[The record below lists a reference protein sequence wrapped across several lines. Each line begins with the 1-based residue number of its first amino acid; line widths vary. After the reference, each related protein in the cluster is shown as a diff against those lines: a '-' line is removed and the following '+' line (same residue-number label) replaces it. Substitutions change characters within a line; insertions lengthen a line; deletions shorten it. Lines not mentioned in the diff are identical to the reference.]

1 MYTFAKLH
9 RRMWLPAAFFALGI
23 SSYNFC
29 VLLTQT
35 VSRGAD
41 AFIIAMLMALC
52 MMFRSVQIFIGFLG
66 WDVAKGSYRLFQYV
80 FSAHAALGF
89 VAFSI
94 CSFFSSF
101 RNLPNY
107 LWLGVCIFYNA
118 VLCATEHWLVGDNFQ
133 QFMLDQM
140 VIECLQFL
148 VSGDSTSFDKETSN
162 SRPSL
167 SLWSRFVS
175 IFRRQSAGPIAL
187 PPDDDPLVEMGPGA
201 ASGSRHARD
210 SSWNVPAELTE
221 NLIHWSR
228 LSTDWHT
235 YKALWITADN
245 REARYDIANGALRLF
260 SSPDFSS
267 DPCNVVLVDV
277 SGTHCIFWPLI
288 SGFATVSAEYRNE
301 LGLDPPP
308 ILAEHFPGF
317 YFDTRRPTKP
327 ISTWDFYDTEED
339 LIKSLLVRP
348 VNRIHKKLAEKKND
362 SGSDL
367 ENAQSSEMIRTILIL
382 HGFRD
387 TEQAEEIYD
396 TVDIL
401 QEKLKDNY
409 KRLGIVIIS
418 EPKLFRHVAAKERG
432 ILTRACAMYVSDRG
446 PILYSGNAPPSPV
459 LHENIFLLLVDSVH
473 RTGGAEAERIW
484 PKILE
489 ISRRAAAEEDKSKQS
504 TVTIFSKLSQA
515 SKDRKHILE
524 CLPEMS
530 AKTRRL
536 IPKRIR
542 KDNIKIAAVLQ
553 ELFELNYKKDI
564 AAVPQENATAVLNL
578 AHSILD
584 DGLADNDVIVDY
596 PAFSQR
602 AQRLL
607 NLLAAHLGMLPEE
620 LTVTNVVLLSDY
632 PIAHGGFA
640 NIYHG
645 KYTKSNG
652 DKVEVALKVLK
663 IFEDQ
668 SEESRRILL
677 GRFFREAL
685 AWHYL
690 KHRNIVRFLG
700 VETTIFPSP
709 FRAMVSQW
717 MPQGSVIKYV
727 SQNSPSSPYAVELLC
742 DVIRGLEYLH
752 SVKIVHGDLCGRN
765 ILIDTDGHARLTDFG
780 LTAFIQSDTTR
791 KTSTHSGST
800 RWMSPELIVPP
811 SGVPFK
817 RTFASDIWAFGCVCC
832 EIWSE
837 GVEPFSHFPQETVV
851 IIAFSEG
858 SGDSLQRTPY
868 QARPRDKGGVL
879 MPDRLWELVQWCWKE
894 ESSER
899 PTAEVIS
906 AMLSEM
912 KRGGKPNADGDAL
925 LVDSAIPSGS
935 GTVPESRSPSPSSS
949 VDDLRVESSS
959 TAPSKVNKGKQVRFE
974 EDYAVVRFGPL
985 DLEVGAEEAFFSIFD
1000 ALLEVVPAGALVEPR
1015 LIHEYNSDH
1024 LDLHFRSPMEANNFT
1039 MTWTVHRNTALHFN
1053 KCMAVVVHPV

>member
-1 MYTFAKLH
+1 MYAISPKLYLYI
-9 RRMWLPAAFFALGI
+9 WLPAAFLPLGLALYNMYLLAMEPNEPTSFWDALPRLFFGLFILGSVAVRLLLLVFWIKGMCFMADVYYPFRII
-23 SSYNFC
+23 SSIFAIASLVAYSIMTSLHHF
-29 VLLTQT
+29 
-35 VSRGAD
+35 SRW
-41 AFIIAMLMALC
+41 ISILI
-52 MMFRSVQIFIGFLG
+52 V
-66 WDVAKGSYRLFQYV
+66 VYLFYDI
-80 FSAHAALGF
+80 L
-89 VAFSI
+89 
-94 CSFFSSF
+94 
-101 RNLPNY
+101 
-107 LWLGVCIFYNA
+107 LWLV
-118 VLCATEHWLVGDNFQ
+118 EHAIGGEELR
-133 QFMLDQM
+133 QFMMDKM

-148 VSGDSTSFDKETSN
+148 VAGDSESFDTEEAA
-162 SRPSL
+162 SRRHTPFWPRWL
-167 SLWSRFVS
+167 S
-175 IFRRQSAGPIAL
+175 IFQRRSTGPIAL
-187 PPDDDPLVEMGPGA
+187 PADDEPPPELGGA
-201 ASGSRHARD
+201 VSGSLHTPS
-210 SSWNVPAELTE
+210 SSWVVPTELTE
-221 NLIHWSR
+221 NLVHWSR
-228 LSTDWHT
+228 SSTDWHT

-245 REARYDIANGALRLF
+245 REARYDIAHETFRLF
-260 SSPDFSS
+260 SSADFSS

-348 VNRIHKKLAEKKND
+348 VNQIHKKLAEKKND

-367 ENAQSSEMIRTILIL
+367 ENAQSSEMTRTILIL
-382 HGFRD
+382 HGFRN
-387 TEQAEEIYD
+387 TKQAEEIYD

-418 EPKLFRHVAAKERG
+418 EPKLFRHVAAEERG
-432 ILTRACAMYVSDRG
+432 MLTRACTMYVSDRG
-446 PILYSGNAPPSPV
+446 PILYSGDAPPSPV

-489 ISRRAAAEEDKSKQS
+489 ISRRVAVEEDKSKQS

-524 CLPEMS
+524 CLPETS

-536 IPKRIR
+536 IPRRIK

-584 DGLADNDVIVDY
+584 DGLADNDVIVNY

-607 NLLAAHLGMLPEE
+607 NLLAAHLEMLPEE
-620 LTVTNVVLLSDY
+620 LTVPNVVLLSDY

-645 KYTKSNG
+645 KYAKSNG
-652 DKVEVALKVLK
+652 DKVEVALKVPK
-663 IFEDQ
+663 IFENQ
-668 SEESRRILL
+668 SEESRRTLL
-677 GRFFREAL
+677 KRFFKEAL

-709 FRAMVSQW
+709 SRAMVSPW
-717 MPQGSVIKYV
+717 MPQGSVLKYL
-727 SQNSPSSPYAVELLC
+727 SQNSPSSPYAIELLC
-742 DVIRGLEYLH
+742 DVIQGLEYLH
-752 SVKIVHGDLCGRN
+752 SVNIVHGDLCGRH

-780 LTAFIQSDTTR
+780 LTAFVQSDTTR

-817 RTFASDIWAFGCVCC
+817 RTYASDIWAFGCVCC

-837 GVEPFSHFPQETVV
+837 GLEPFSHFPQETVV

-858 SGDSLQRTPY
+858 SRNTLQRTPY

-879 MPDRLWELVQWCWKE
+879 MPDRLWELVLWCWKE
-894 ESSER
+894 EPSER
-899 PTAEVIS
+899 PTVQMIA
-906 AMLSEM
+906 AMLFEM
-912 KRGGKPNADGDAL
+912 KHDCESHREPMTRRISRFRG
-925 LVDSAIPSGS
+925 
-935 GTVPESRSPSPSSS
+935 
-949 VDDLRVESSS
+949 
-959 TAPSKVNKGKQVRFE
+959 
-974 EDYAVVRFGPL
+974 
-985 DLEVGAEEAFFSIFD
+985 
-1000 ALLEVVPAGALVEPR
+1000 R
-1015 LIHEYNSDH
+1015 L
-1024 LDLHFRSPMEANNFT
+1024 
-1039 MTWTVHRNTALHFN
+1039 
-1053 KCMAVVVHPV
+1053 